1 MFIKERFY
9 ARNTDNYVEGINY
22 NNETRLTL
30 DELVDVMER
39 FTATYRSMEGSHRA
53 LREAA
58 CFRVLYPA
66 MLLGVDA
73 YDRIVGRA
81 DIFPIGLGHQYINN
95 QFGFVCRGE
104 WFEKMLA
111 DPGLDIGLKRRLE
124 ALYGFWRHRTTISKV
139 EDRKSSAEKKYVHGI
154 TWDDCP
160 ASITKSFRIAGI
172 FVDYEKLLNL
182 GIDGLCE
189 EIRCCKS
196 LAEYQDPELFQ
207 GMIESFAVVSECA
220 IWYAEQCQMD
230 AEKEKNAARKED
242 LIEMARILR
251 KIAHAKP
258 DTFREALQ
266 LVFLYNIIAGPR
278 EWGRM
283 DDYLAD
289 YYDRDLRHG
298 IITEEEAIN
307 LLISGWKLMIV
318 KEQIT
323 DDRVIIGGRGR
334 KHERRADQLAMVIM
348 EASRRLH
355 DIVPQLTLRLYD
367 GMAPELYEKA
377 LDCIGEGCTYPM
389 LYNDDVV
396 IPGIMN
402 IYGLDESTAEDWLPF
417 GCGEFVVNHRVL
429 NTPNSLMNLANVL
442 IATLNGGIET
452 VQGLRIAPGTA
463 CLTDY
468 ESFED
473 LFDAYAANVD
483 ALMEIGVE
491 IEGRTYRVLNEDMS
505 INLLTPLYDDC
516 LKRGKGLI
524 DGGAVVRGGNCEMY
538 GLVTAADSLYAIKKL
553 VYDEKLVS
561 REEMLLALRSNFEG
575 YEHVRA
581 LCRNAEKFGNDL
593 EDVDRM
599 MKRVHELVC
608 CSALTKSG
616 KFGVDRYSIVNINNK
631 GNTMFGRLTGA
642 TPDGR
647 CAGDSLSNGNNPSS
661 GMDKNGMTAFLN
673 SLLKARTDNNSG
685 IVQNMKF
692 SKETFRNLREKVVK
706 PMLDAYFKNGGS
718 QAMITVVG
726 REDLENAMRCPEKY
740 SNLIV
745 RVGGFS
751 ARYVELDRDVQ
762 IEILNRTEY

>member
-22 NNETRLTL
+22 NNETRLNL
-30 DELVDVMER
+30 NELVEVMER
-39 FTATYRSMEGSHRA
+39 FTEVYRNMEGKHRA

-66 MLLGVDA
+66 MLLGVDT

-95 QFGFVCRGE
+95 QFGFVCREE
-104 WFEKMLA
+104 WFEKKLA
-111 DPGLDIGLKRRLE
+111 DPSLEESLKQRLN
-124 ALYGFWRHRTTISKV
+124 ALYIFWKHRTTIGKV
-139 EDRKSSAEKKYVHGI
+139 EDRKPVVEKKYVHGI

-172 FVDYEKLLNL
+172 FVDYEKLLSL
-182 GIDGLCE
+182 GIDELCN
-189 EIRCCKS
+189 EIRRDMF
-196 LAEYQDPELFQ
+196 LAEHRDPELFQ
-207 GMIESFAVVSECA
+207 GIIESFAVVSDCA
-220 IWYAEQCQMD
+220 LWYAEQCRM
-230 AEKEKNAARKED
+230 NAD
-242 LIEMARILR
+242 LTENETRRTDLLEMARILR
-251 KIAHAKP
+251 KISHTKP

-289 YYDRDLRHG
+289 YYDRDIRNG
-298 IITEEEAIN
+298 ILTEEEAIN

-323 DDRVIIGGRGR
+323 DDRIIIGGRGR
-334 KHERRADQLAMVIM
+334 KHERRADQLALIIM

-355 DIVPQLTLRLYD
+355 DIVPQLTLRLYK

-377 LDCIGEGCTYPM
+377 LDCIGEGCTYPL
-389 LYNDDVV
+389 LYNDDVI
-396 IPGIMN
+396 IPGIMK
-402 IYGLDESTAEDWLPF
+402 IYSVDEEIAEDWLPF
-417 GCGEFVVNHRVL
+417 GCGEFVINHRVL

-452 VQGLRIAPGTA
+452 IQRLRIAPSVT

-468 ESFED
+468 ENFED
-473 LFDAYAANVD
+473 LFNAYAANVD
-483 ALMEIGVE
+483 ALMEIAVE
-491 IEGRTYRVLNEDMS
+491 LEGRTYSVLNEDMS
-505 INLLTPLYDDC
+505 INLITALYDDC

-524 DGGAVVRGGNCEMY
+524 DGGVVIRGGSCEMY
-538 GLVTAADSLYAIKKL
+538 GLVTASDSLYAIKKL

-561 REEMLLALRSNFEG
+561 REEMMLALRNNFKG
-575 YEHVRA
+575 YEHVLA
-581 LCRNAEKFGNDL
+581 LCRSTAKFGNDI
-593 EDVDRM
+593 ETVDHI
-599 MKRVHELVC
+599 MKRVHDLVC
-608 CSALTKSG
+608 YCALTKSG

-631 GNTMFGRLTGA
+631 GNAMFGRLTGA
-642 TPDGR
+642 TADGR
-647 CAGDSLSNGNNPSS
+647 LAGEPLSNGNNPSS
-661 GMDKNGMTAFLN
+661 GMDKSGMTAFLN
-673 SLLKARTDNNSG
+673 SLLKARTDNNTG
-685 IVQNMKF
+685 IVQNIKF
-692 SKETFRNLREKVVK
+692 SKETFHSLREKVVK
-706 PMLDAYFKNGGS
+706 PMLKAYFDNGGS
-718 QAMITVVG
+718 QAMVTVVG
-726 REDLENAMRCPEKY
+726 REDLENAMLCPEKY